1 MYPATRYLINRPNK
15 TRYPTN
21 GAKVMDAKRFPAHVR
36 MIKDIDISQDVR
48 ARVLGRVCAKAA
60 DSFTVED
67 DTGKIAVECSPEVV
81 SRLFDGQVVRVYAQ
95 VIPSED
101 SMRLRA
107 EFVQD
112 ATGIDINLYKTAQE
126 MWTRTNQ

>member
-1 MYPATRYLINRPNK
+1 
-15 TRYPTN
+15 
-21 GAKVMDAKRFPAHVR
+21 

-48 ARVLGRVCAKAA
+48 ARVLGRVSARAA

-67 DTGKIAVECSPEVV
+67 DTGKIDVACSPEVI
-81 SRLFDGQVVRVYAQ
+81 SRLYDGQVVRVYAQ

-101 SMRLRA
+101 NVRLRA

-126 MWTRTNQ
+126 MWVRANL